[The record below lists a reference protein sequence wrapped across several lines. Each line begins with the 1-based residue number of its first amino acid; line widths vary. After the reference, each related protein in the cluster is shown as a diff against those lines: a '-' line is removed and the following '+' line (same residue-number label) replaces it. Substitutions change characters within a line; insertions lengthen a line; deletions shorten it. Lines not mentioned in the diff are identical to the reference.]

1 MSEDIIEHDKNLV
14 FRAMALLIFYS
25 VLMLGSCS
33 PIHCRMLVSIAGLL
47 TIMLASLAGIGLCS
61 KLGYKKD
68 EMHDTMF
75 VLMLGL
81 GLDDMFVI
89 CNALD

>member
-1 MSEDIIEHDKNLV
+1 MSNEMIEHDKNLV
-14 FRAMALLIFYS
+14 FRAITLLICYS

-33 PIHCRMLVSIAGLL
+33 PIHCRGLISLAGLL
-47 TIMLASLAGIGLCS
+47 TILLSSYAGIGLCS
-61 KLGYKKD
+61 MLGYKK
-68 EMHDTMF
+68 ETMHDTMF